1 MKEQTLIEAI
11 KIKNNLD
18 KAREIRG
25 NIKEKR
31 NLCIGNASEVN
42 ARNFELKITDGTNI
56 KTILI
61 SSRAAY
67 EALSIE
73 LDNANKIV
81 NLIENDLE
89 QLA

>member
-1 MKEQTLIEAI
+1 MTEQTLNEAI
-11 KIKNNLD
+11 NIKNNLD
-18 KAREIRG
+18 KAREIRN

-31 NLCIGNASEVN
+31 NLCTGNASEVN
-42 ARNFELKITDGTNI
+42 ARDFELSITDGANI
-56 KTILI
+56 EAIFI

-81 NLIENDLE
+81 SVFESELE
-89 QLA
+89 QLD